1 MKSFSVSG
9 DDAEYQLWLRFEID
23 CRPLVSFI
31 IVQKYKDKNGNA
43 GYTGEFEKTK
53 KIYETAESFIT
64 LKEGE
69 VFHRNGWWV
78 DWFYL
83 PTFDTETDGSQP
95 DFKKCNDAYYDL
107 YEAENLNKFVDQ
119 AIEGLK
125 IMRGRIFEKVHKC
138 R

>member
-1 MKSFSVSG
+1 M
-9 DDAEYQLWLRFEID
+9 
-23 CRPLVSFI
+23 
-31 IVQKYKDKNGNA
+31 
-43 GYTGEFEKTK
+43 
-53 KIYETAESFIT
+53 
-64 LKEGE
+64 KEGE

-125 IMRGRIFEKVHKC
+125 IMRGRVCEKVHKC
-138 R
+138 G